1 MIQTTSNFMLT
12 NHWVV
17 GFSMVLYNMK
27 IIRLEYLTHH
37 VIRGVREADNGK
49 ATEHYQAY
57 VVLEPSEET
66 LLFASTIPL
75 CICRYR
81 YSRGKAG

>member
-1 MIQTTSNFMLT
+1 MLT

-27 IIRLEYLTHH
+27 IIRLEYL
-37 VIRGVREADNGK
+37 RGVREADND
-49 ATEHYQAY
+49 YQAY

-81 YSRGKAG
+81 YSGGKAG